1 MRTRFL
7 VPALVVLGGCAL
19 RHRPAGPE
27 PARGP
32 ATDSLLRFD
41 QARTA
46 LGAPAAGHASLL
58 DILDSGVVYLRAG
71 VPAVY
76 GRDAARE
83 LLTGPGGSPQPGI
96 AWEPLGGAVSY
107 DLTAGYT
114 FGVAARPSTTGTAI
128 RFERYIAVWR
138 RDRGGAWQIVAY
150 AEVNGPAAVE
160 VSVPTRAFTPPLV
173 ALPVALRDATHGVFA
188 ADSLF
193 ADLSDRMGVGLA
205 FSSTI
210 APQGIVFVGTS
221 QMVIGPE
228 GAKQYYAAHGE
239 GSSLTWRPVH
249 AWVATSKD
257 LGFTVGEYVATG
269 RGPSGAA
276 VQRFG
281 KYLTVWQ
288 RQRDGTWKFVAD
300 GGNSTPPKAN
310 DK

>member
-1 MRTRFL
+1 MRSRFL
-7 VPALVVLGGCAL
+7 APALFMLGGCVL
-19 RHRPAGPE
+19 RHGPTGPE

-32 ATDSLLRFD
+32 ASDSLLRFD
-41 QARTA
+41 QARSA
-46 LGAPAAGHASLL
+46 LATTSAGPAGFL
-58 DILDSGVVYLRAG
+58 DILDSEVVFLRAG

-83 LLTGPGGSPQPGI
+83 LLTAPGGSSAPGT

-114 FGVAARPSTTGTAI
+114 FGVAARPMTSGSSV

-138 RDRGGAWQIVAY
+138 RTRGGAWQIAAY
-150 AEVNGPAAVE
+150 AEVNGPPAVE
-160 VSVPTRAFTPPLV
+160 VSVATRAFTPPLV
-173 ALPVALRDATHGVFA
+173 ALPVSLRDATHQVFA

-193 ADLSDRMGVGLA
+193 ADLGDRMGVGFA

-210 APQGIVFVGTS
+210 AEQGIVFAGTS
-221 QMVIGPE
+221 QLVIGPD
-228 GAKQYYAAHGE
+228 GAKEYYAGHGA
-239 GSSLTWRPVH
+239 GTSLTWRPVH
-249 AWVATSKD
+249 AWVSSSKD
-257 LGFTVGEYVATG
+257 LGFTIGEYVATG

-288 RQRDGTWKFVAD
+288 RQHDGTWKFVVD
-300 GGNSTPPKAN
+300 GGNTTPPKAS
-310 DK
+310 DR